1 MSSLMPMPLLL
12 LAGLAVLLVA
22 GLSWWAIRRRPVPAS
37 AAGPGGVLAGHAGTT
52 KSHDGHGVSVDA
64 DGTGELPGPGNQQ
77 DREVFHR
84 LYAIAFDAASF
95 SRGAVVAGSAHADVV
110 ARSVSLLRRIEAHPR
125 YTPRRPQVL
134 PQLMRTVNDPNAS
147 GRMMADIIGKDPVLA
162 GNLLRIASSPLY
174 CVQSKPVEDFTHAVA
189 MVGTDG
195 IRHLIAAALMQP
207 VMGTS
212 DVGAFAPFAD
222 LMWEYTLVSAAAAT
236 DHAKLVERDD
246 AFAAQLMG
254 LLQGLG
260 AIIVGRVVRDQYA
273 RQPGLVADAEVV
285 TALLDAWAVPAAL
298 RVAGKWQLPEHI
310 HTAVARSQAGKAPDS
325 LGRSL
330 RYGQLVGALALLCK
344 HGRMEEPEALAML
357 ARVEPRQHATADI
370 WKRVRRSVDSAG

>member
-1 MSSLMPMPLLL
+1 
-12 LAGLAVLLVA
+12 
-22 GLSWWAIRRRPVPAS
+22 
-37 AAGPGGVLAGHAGTT
+37 
-52 KSHDGHGVSVDA
+52 DGMA
-64 DGTGELPGPGNQQ
+64 ELPALGNPQE
-77 DREVFHR
+77 REIFQR

-110 ARSVSLLRRIEAHPR
+110 ARSIALPRRVETQPR

-174 CVQSKPVEDFTHAVA
+174 CVQSRPVEDFTHAVA

-207 VMGTS
+207 IMGRS
-212 DVGAFAPFAD
+212 DAGAFASFAE
-222 LMWEYTLVSAAAAT
+222 LMWEYTLLSAAAAS

-246 AFAAQLMG
+246 AFAAQLIG

-273 RQPGLVADAEVV
+273 RQSGLVIDADVV
-285 TALLDAWAVPAAL
+285 T
-298 RVAGKWQLPEHI
+298 
-310 HTAVARSQAGKAPDS
+310 
-325 LGRSL
+325 
-330 RYGQLVGALALLCK
+330 
-344 HGRMEEPEALAML
+344 
-357 ARVEPRQHATADI
+357 
-370 WKRVRRSVDSAG
+370 

>member
-1 MSSLMPMPLLL
+1 MPTPLLL

-22 GLSWWAIRRRPVPAS
+22 GLLLW
-37 AAGPGGVLAGHAGTT
+37 AAGRRVVASPVRVSRTTDAERTGTPLEAN
-52 KSHDGHGVSVDA
+52 HDHSEDDNALSEAPVQA
-64 DGTGELPGPGNQQ
+64 NPQ
-77 DREVFHR
+77 DRQVFHR
-84 LYAIAFDAASF
+84 LYAIAFEAANFGQS
-95 SRGAVVAGSAHADVV
+95 AVVAGSAHADVV
-110 ARSVSLLRRIEAHPR
+110 ARSVSLLRKIETQQR

-147 GRMMADIIGKDPVLA
+147 GRMLADIIGKDPVLA

-174 CVQSKPVEDFTHAVA
+174 SLQSRPVEDFTHAVA

-195 IRHLIAAALMQP
+195 IRQLIAAAVMQP

-222 LMWEYTLVSAAAAT
+222 LIWEYTLLSAAAAT

-246 AFAAQLMG
+246 AFAVQLLG

-260 AIIVGRVVRDQYA
+260 LIIVARVVRDQYN
-273 RQPGLVADAEVV
+273 RQPGLVPDADVV
-285 TALLDAWAVPAAL
+285 AALLDAWAVPVAL
-298 RVAGKWQLPEHI
+298 RVSGRWQLPVRVSNALEQSSRGE
-310 HTAVARSQAGKAPDS
+310 TPDA

-330 RYGQLVGALALLCK
+330 RFGRLVGALALLCK
-344 HGRMEEPEALAML
+344 HDRMEETEALAML
-357 ARVEPRQHATADI
+357 ASIESRQHATADI

>member
-1 MSSLMPMPLLL
+1 M
-12 LAGLAVLLVA
+12 VA
-22 GLSWWAIRRRPVPAS
+22 GR
-37 AAGPGGVLAGHAGTT
+37 AGTT
-52 KSHDGHGVSVDA
+52 ESYQGHAASVDA
-64 DGTGELPGPGNQQ
+64 DGMGELPALGNPQ
-77 DREVFHR
+77 DREIFQR

-110 ARSVSLLRRIEAHPR
+110 ARSIALLRRVETQPR

-174 CVQSKPVEDFTHAVA
+174 CVQSRPVEDFTHAVA

-207 VMGTS
+207 IMGRS
-212 DVGAFAPFAD
+212 DAGAFASFAE
-222 LMWEYTLVSAAAAT
+222 LMWEYTLLSAAAAS

-246 AFAAQLMG
+246 AFAAQLIG

-273 RQPGLVADAEVV
+273 RQSGLVIDADVV

-298 RVAGKWQLPEHI
+298 RVAGKWQLPERI
-310 HTAVARSQAGKAPDS
+310 HTTLECLQSGKTPDS

-330 RYGQLVGALALLCK
+330 RYGRLAGALALLCK
-344 HGRMEEPEALAML
+344 HDRMEESEALAIL
-357 ARVEPRQHATADI
+357 ARVEARQHATTDI
-370 WKRVRRSVDSAG
+370 WKRLRRSVDSIG